1 MDTIKKYKWIWIIG
15 AIAVVGGLA
24 AFLVMRSRDRAAMAT
39 EETGETAVA
48 FVGDLAESATASG
61 KVSAIREAAL
71 SLAFTGVVEQLEVAV
86 GDAVKKGDVLVQLKS
101 TALARSVASAEQ
113 DLAIA
118 EADLAKLLSAAGEEE
133 VAAAE
138 AAVVSA
144 QAKLDALLAGPTEE
158 EIESSEA
165 GVKAAQ
171 ANMWSA
177 SGKVQTSN
185 TVSDADVL
193 AAEKDLQEALDSQ
206 QAVHDTWVD
215 LAECEENAQGTHTC
229 TPKVDNERMEAA
241 TEEVQVANA
250 QVAIAQAKLDELRN
264 PDSNSVAS
272 SQAGWSSA
280 SAQYDAAVARHEA
293 LLLGATEAEI
303 AAAEAD
309 LASAEASLDSLLSG
323 PSDASLKTYET
334 RVAQAQTAL
343 KEAQHALADATLTAP
358 FDGVVTAVHISEG
371 ENASGLAVE
380 LVDNKSLEVVLAV
393 DEIDV
398 GRLSVGQPAT
408 VTMETW
414 PRNEIESE
422 ITTIAPASS
431 DSASGVV
438 TFNVHLTLDQS
449 DLPILVGMTA
459 NADLITE
466 VGENVLLVPNAAIT
480 ADRDKGTYS
489 VNLVR
494 TTEDGSKSIT
504 PIDVTIGLKDD
515 DFTQI
520 VSGLVEGDVV
530 VLGDF
535 DAPTQTFGPGGDGDQ
550 DGPPDF

>member
-206 QAVHDTWVD
+206 QAVHDTWVN
-215 LAECEENAQGTHTC
+215 LAECEENVQGTHTC

-398 GRLSVGQPAT
+398 GRLSVGQPG
-408 VTMETW
+408 
-414 PRNEIESE
+414 NEIESE